1 MNISG
6 NVVDVFPYIF
16 KRPFIPIVLDT
27 PLYQFSVFLAIGPE
41 IYVDGLVVLEKNNQ
55 QVVGR
60 LGCRNILSHLLKTRY
75 SEWRSTT
82 ADQIM
87 KRRHKE
93 EEEEMINIDS
103 PVSKVIELFK
113 KTKFAFTPIITK
125 ERNVVAILTIRDFL
139 PIVKNNDNAETTPIS
154 QISSKLTSIDKN
166 TDILKAIEIML
177 KKGIRN
183 IGITKNKNKPSE
195 IIGVINDRKILEFL
209 LSYTGRQIMKDLE
222 QKTIS
227 HIRLTRLTENLDIY
241 PMREVPQDISIK
253 VAANL
258 LTEMERPFLIL
269 EGKDKIVTPWD
280 IVMKTF

>member
-1 MNISG
+1 MNFSE
-6 NVVDVFPYIF
+6 NVVNVFPQIF
-16 KRPFIPIVLDT
+16 KRPFIPVVLDT

-60 LGCRNILSHLLKTRY
+60 LGCKNILSHLLNTSY

-87 KRRHKE
+87 ERSYKE
-93 EEEEMINIDS
+93 EEIIDINS
-103 PVSKVIELFK
+103 PVSRVIELFK
-113 KTKFAFTPIITK
+113 KTKFAFTPITK
-125 ERNVVAILTIRDFL
+125 DRNVVAILTIRDFL
-139 PIVKNNDNAETTPIS
+139 PIVMNKNNAETTPIS
-154 QISSKLTSIDKN
+154 HISSKLTSIDKN
-166 TDILKAIEIML
+166 TDVLKAIDIML

-183 IGITKNKNKPSE
+183 IGMTKNRNKPSE
-195 IIGVINDRKILEFL
+195 VIGVINDRKILEFL

-227 HIRLTRLTENLDIY
+227 HIKLIRLTENLDIY
-241 PMREVPQDISIK
+241 PIREVPQDISIK
-253 VAANL
+253 VAAKL

>member
-1 MNISG
+1 MNVSG
-6 NVVDVFPYIF
+6 NVVNVFPQIF

-55 QVVGR
+55 QVVGK
-60 LGCRNILSHLLKTRY
+60 LGCKNILSHLLNTSY

-87 KRRHKE
+87 ERSYK
-93 EEEEMINIDS
+93 EEEMIDIDS
-103 PVSKVIELFK
+103 PVSKVIDLFK

-139 PIVKNNDNAETTPIS
+139 PIVKNKDNAETTPIS
-154 QISSKLTSIDKN
+154 QISSKLSSIDKN
-166 TDILKAIEIML
+166 TDVLKAIDTML

-183 IGITKNKNKPSE
+183 IGITKSKNKPSE
-195 IIGVINDRKILEFL
+195 VIGVINDRKILEFL
-209 LSYTGRQIMKDLE
+209 LSHTGRQIMKDLE

-227 HIRLTRLTENLDIY
+227 HIRLARLTENLDIY

>member
-1 MNISG
+1 MDISG
-6 NVVDVFPYIF
+6 NVVDVFPQIF
-16 KRPFIPIVLDT
+16 KRPFIPVVLDT

-41 IYVDGLVVLEKNNQ
+41 IYVDGLVVLEKTNQ

-60 LGCRNILSHLLKTRY
+60 IGSRDILSHLLNTGY

-87 KRRHKE
+87 ERSYKE
-93 EEEEMINIDS
+93 EEEEMIDIDS
-103 PVSKVIELFK
+103 PVSRVIELFR
-113 KTKFAFTPIITK
+113 KTKFAFTPITK
-125 ERNVVAILTIRDFL
+125 DRNVVAILTIRDFL
-139 PIVKNNDNAETTPIS
+139 PIVKNKDKAETTHIS

-166 TDILKAIEIML
+166 TDVLKAIDIML

-183 IGITKNKNKPSE
+183 IGITKKGNKSSE
-195 IIGVINDRKILEFL
+195 VIGVINDRKILEFL
-209 LSYTGRQIMKDLE
+209 LSHTGRQIMKDLE
-222 QKTIS
+222 QKKIS
-227 HIRLTRLTENLDIY
+227 HIKLTRVAENLDIY

>member
-6 NVVDVFPYIF
+6 DVRNVFPHIF
-16 KRPFIPIVLDT
+16 NRPFIPVVLDT
-27 PLYQFSVFLAIGPE
+27 PLIQFSVFLAIGPE
-41 IYVDGLVVLEKNNQ
+41 IYVDGLVVLDRSNQ
-55 QVVGR
+55 HVVGR
-60 LGCRNILSHLLKTRY
+60 IGCKNILSHLLNNGY
-75 SEWRSTT
+75 LEWQNTT

-87 KRRHKE
+87 GRMYKE
-93 EEEEMINIDS
+93 DEVMIEMNS

-125 ERNVVAILTIRDFL
+125 DGNVVAVLTIRDFL
-139 PIVKNNDNAETTPIS
+139 PIVKNIDRAETTPLS

-166 TDILKAIEIML
+166 TDILKAIDIML

-183 IGITKNKNKPSE
+183 IGITENGNNSSKV
-195 IIGVINDRKILEFL
+195 IGIVNDRSILEFL
-209 LSYTGRQIMKDLE
+209 LSHNGRQIMKDLDQE
-222 QKTIS
+222 MPSCVMIGEYLK
-227 HIRLTRLTENLDIY
+227 IY
-241 PMREVPQDISIK
+241 PIEEVSQDYSIK
-253 VAANL
+253 AAASL

>member
-1 MNISG
+1 MNVSG
-6 NVVDVFPYIF
+6 NVVDVFPQIV

-41 IYVDGLVVLEKNNQ
+41 IYVDGLVVLEKTNQ
-55 QVVGR
+55 QVVGK
-60 LGCRNILSHLLKTRY
+60 LGCKNILSHLLNTSY

-87 KRRHKE
+87 ERSYK
-93 EEEEMINIDS
+93 EEEMINIDS
-103 PVSKVIELFK
+103 PVSKVIDLFK

-166 TDILKAIEIML
+166 TDILKTIDIML

-209 LSYTGRQIMKDLE
+209 LSYTGRQIMKHLE

>member
-1 MNISG
+1 MNFSE
-6 NVVDVFPYIF
+6 NVVNVFPQIF

-60 LGCRNILSHLLKTRY
+60 LGSKNILSHLLNTSY

-87 KRRHKE
+87 ERSYKE
-93 EEEEMINIDS
+93 EIIDINS
-103 PVSKVIELFK
+103 PVSRVIELFK
-113 KTKFAFTPIITK
+113 KTKLAFTPITK
-125 ERNVVAILTIRDFL
+125 DRNVVAILTIRDFL
-139 PIVKNNDNAETTPIS
+139 PIVMNKNNAETTSIS
-154 QISSKLTSIDKN
+154 HISSKLTSIDKN
-166 TDILKAIEIML
+166 TDVLKAIDIML

-183 IGITKNKNKPSE
+183 IGMTKNRNKPSE
-195 IIGVINDRKILEFL
+195 VIGVINDRKILEFL

-222 QKTIS
+222 QKKIS
-227 HIRLTRLTENLDIY
+227 HIRLIRLTENLDIY

-253 VAANL
+253 VAAKL

>member
-1 MNISG
+1 MNVSG
-6 NVVDVFPYIF
+6 NVVNVFPQIF

-41 IYVDGLVVLEKNNQ
+41 IYVDGLVVLEKTNQ
-55 QVVGR
+55 QVVGK
-60 LGCRNILSHLLKTRY
+60 LGCKNILSHLLNTSY

-87 KRRHKE
+87 ERSYK
-93 EEEEMINIDS
+93 EEEMIDIDS
-103 PVSKVIELFK
+103 SVSKVIDLFK

-139 PIVKNNDNAETTPIS
+139 PIVKNKDNAETTPIS
-154 QISSKLTSIDKN
+154 QISSKLSSIDKN
-166 TDILKAIEIML
+166 TDVLKAIDIML

-183 IGITKNKNKPSE
+183 IGITKSKNKPSE
-195 IIGVINDRKILEFL
+195 VIGVINDRKILEFL
-209 LSYTGRQIMKDLE
+209 LSHTGRQIMKDLE

-227 HIRLTRLTENLDIY
+227 HIRLARLTENLDIY

>member
-6 NVVDVFPYIF
+6 NVVDVFPQIV

-41 IYVDGLVVLEKNNQ
+41 IYVDGLVVLEKTNQ
-55 QVVGR
+55 QVVGK
-60 LGCRNILSHLLKTRY
+60 LGCKNILSHLLNTSY

-87 KRRHKE
+87 ERSYK
-93 EEEEMINIDS
+93 EEEMINIDS
-103 PVSKVIELFK
+103 PVSKVIDLFK

-139 PIVKNNDNAETTPIS
+139 PIVKNKDNAETTPIS
-154 QISSKLTSIDKN
+154 QISSKLSSIDKN
-166 TDILKAIEIML
+166 TDVLKAIDIML

>member
-1 MNISG
+1 MNFSE
-6 NVVDVFPYIF
+6 NVVNVFPQIF
-16 KRPFIPIVLDT
+16 KRPFIPVVLDT

-60 LGCRNILSHLLKTRY
+60 LGCKNILSHLLNTSY

-87 KRRHKE
+87 ERSYKE
-93 EEEEMINIDS
+93 EEIIDINS
-103 PVSKVIELFK
+103 PVSRVIELFK
-113 KTKFAFTPIITK
+113 KTKLAFTPITK
-125 ERNVVAILTIRDFL
+125 DRNVVAILTIRDFL
-139 PIVKNNDNAETTPIS
+139 PIVMNKNNAETTPIS
-154 QISSKLTSIDKN
+154 HISSKLTSIDKN
-166 TDILKAIEIML
+166 TDVLKAIDIML

-183 IGITKNKNKPSE
+183 IGMTKNRNKPSE
-195 IIGVINDRKILEFL
+195 VIGVINDRKILEFL

-227 HIRLTRLTENLDIY
+227 HIRLIRLTENLDIY

-253 VAANL
+253 VAAKL

>member
-1 MNISG
+1 MNFSE
-6 NVVDVFPYIF
+6 NVVNVFPQIF

-60 LGCRNILSHLLKTRY
+60 LGSKNILSHLLNTSY

-87 KRRHKE
+87 ERSYKE
-93 EEEEMINIDS
+93 EIIDINS
-103 PVSKVIELFK
+103 PVSRVIELFK
-113 KTKFAFTPIITK
+113 KTKLAFTPVTK
-125 ERNVVAILTIRDFL
+125 DRNVVAILTIRDFL
-139 PIVKNNDNAETTPIS
+139 PIVMNKNNAETTSIS
-154 QISSKLTSIDKN
+154 HISSKLTSIDKN
-166 TDILKAIEIML
+166 TDVLKAIDIML

-183 IGITKNKNKPSE
+183 IGMTKNRNKPSE
-195 IIGVINDRKILEFL
+195 VIGVINDRKILEFL

-222 QKTIS
+222 QKKIS
-227 HIRLTRLTENLDIY
+227 HIRLIRLTENLDIY

-253 VAANL
+253 VAAKL

>member
-1 MNISG
+1 MNVSG
-6 NVVDVFPYIF
+6 NVVNVFPQIF

-41 IYVDGLVVLEKNNQ
+41 IYVDGLVVLEKTNQ
-55 QVVGR
+55 QVVGK
-60 LGCRNILSHLLKTRY
+60 LGCKNILSHLLNTSY

-87 KRRHKE
+87 ERSYK
-93 EEEEMINIDS
+93 EEEMIDIES
-103 PVSKVIELFK
+103 PVSKVIDLFK

-139 PIVKNNDNAETTPIS
+139 PIVKNKDNAETTPIS
-154 QISSKLTSIDKN
+154 QISSKLSSIDKN
-166 TDILKAIEIML
+166 TDVLKAIDIML

-183 IGITKNKNKPSE
+183 IGITKSKNKPSE
-195 IIGVINDRKILEFL
+195 VIGVINDRKILEFL
-209 LSYTGRQIMKDLE
+209 LSHTGRQIMKDLE

-227 HIRLTRLTENLDIY
+227 HIRLARLTENLDIY

>member
-1 MNISG
+1 MNFSE
-6 NVVDVFPYIF
+6 NVVNVFPQIF
-16 KRPFIPIVLDT
+16 KRPFIPVVLDT

-60 LGCRNILSHLLKTRY
+60 LGCKNILSHLLNTSY

-87 KRRHKE
+87 ERSYKE
-93 EEEEMINIDS
+93 EEIIDINS
-103 PVSKVIELFK
+103 PVSRVIELFK
-113 KTKFAFTPIITK
+113 KTKLAFTPITK
-125 ERNVVAILTIRDFL
+125 DRNVVAILTIRDFL
-139 PIVKNNDNAETTPIS
+139 PIVMNKNNAETTSIS
-154 QISSKLTSIDKN
+154 HISSKLTSIDKN
-166 TDILKAIEIML
+166 TDVLKAIDIML

-183 IGITKNKNKPSE
+183 IGMTKNRNKPSE
-195 IIGVINDRKILEFL
+195 VIGVINDRKILEFL

-222 QKTIS
+222 QKKIS
-227 HIRLTRLTENLDIY
+227 HIRLIRLTENLDIY

-253 VAANL
+253 VAAKL

>member
-1 MNISG
+1 MNVSG
-6 NVVDVFPYIF
+6 NVVNVFPQIF

-41 IYVDGLVVLEKNNQ
+41 IYVDGLVVLEKTNQ
-55 QVVGR
+55 QVVGK
-60 LGCRNILSHLLKTRY
+60 LGCKNILSHLLNTSY

-87 KRRHKE
+87 ERSYK
-93 EEEEMINIDS
+93 EEEMIDIDS
-103 PVSKVIELFK
+103 PVSKVIDLFK
-113 KTKFAFTPIITK
+113 KTKFAFTPIINK

-139 PIVKNNDNAETTPIS
+139 PLVKNKDNAETIPIS
-154 QISSKLTSIDKN
+154 QISSKLSSIDKN
-166 TDILKAIEIML
+166 TDVLKAIDIML

-183 IGITKNKNKPSE
+183 IGITKSKNKPSE
-195 IIGVINDRKILEFL
+195 VIGVINDRKILEFL
-209 LSYTGRQIMKDLE
+209 LSHTGRQIMKDLE

-227 HIRLTRLTENLDIY
+227 HIRLARLTENLDIY

>member
-6 NVVDVFPYIF
+6 NVVDVFPQIV

-41 IYVDGLVVLEKNNQ
+41 IYVDGLVVLEKTNQ
-55 QVVGR
+55 QVVGK
-60 LGCRNILSHLLKTRY
+60 LGCKNILSHLLNTSY

-87 KRRHKE
+87 ERSYKE
-93 EEEEMINIDS
+93 EDEMININS

-125 ERNVVAILTIRDFL
+125 EGNVVAILTIRDFL
-139 PIVKNNDNAETTPIS
+139 SIVKDKDNAETTPIS

-166 TDILKAIEIML
+166 TDVLKTIDIML

-183 IGITKNKNKPSE
+183 IGITKNKNKSSAE
-195 IIGVINDRKILEFL
+195 VIGVINDRKILEFL

-227 HIRLTRLTENLDIY
+227 HIRLIKLTENLDIY

-253 VAANL
+253 VAAKL

-280 IVMKTF
+280 IVMKT

>member
-1 MNISG
+1 MNFSE
-6 NVVDVFPYIF
+6 NVVNVFPQIF
-16 KRPFIPIVLDT
+16 KRPFIPVVLDT

-60 LGCRNILSHLLKTRY
+60 LGSKNILSHLLNTSY

-87 KRRHKE
+87 ERSYKE
-93 EEEEMINIDS
+93 EEIIDINS
-103 PVSKVIELFK
+103 PVSRVIELFK
-113 KTKFAFTPIITK
+113 KTKFAFTPITK
-125 ERNVVAILTIRDFL
+125 DRNVVAILTIRDFL
-139 PIVKNNDNAETTPIS
+139 PIVMNKNNAETTPIS
-154 QISSKLTSIDKN
+154 HISSKLTSIDKN
-166 TDILKAIEIML
+166 TDVLKAIDIML

-183 IGITKNKNKPSE
+183 IGMTKNRNKPSE
-195 IIGVINDRKILEFL
+195 VIGVINDRKILEFL

-227 HIRLTRLTENLDIY
+227 HIKLIRLTENLDIY

-253 VAANL
+253 VAAKL

>member
-6 NVVDVFPYIF
+6 NVVDVFPHIF

-60 LGCRNILSHLLKTRY
+60 LGCRNILSHLLNTRY

-82 ADQIM
+82 ADQIVE
-87 KRRHKE
+87 KIFK
-93 EEEEMINIDS
+93 EEEMINIDS

-113 KTKFAFTPIITK
+113 KTKFAFTPITK
-125 ERNVVAILTIRDFL
+125 DGNVVAILTIRDFL
-139 PIVKNNDNAETTPIS
+139 PIVKNKDNAETTPIS

-166 TDILKAIEIML
+166 TDVLKTIDIML

-183 IGITKNKNKPSE
+183 IGITKNKNKKSSE
-195 IIGVINDRKILEFL
+195 VIGVINDRKILEFL

-227 HIRLTRLTENLDIY
+227 HIKLIRLTENLDIY
-241 PMREVPQDISIK
+241 PIREVPQDLSIK
-253 VAANL
+253 AAANL

>member
-41 IYVDGLVVLEKNNQ
+41 IYVDGLVVVEKNNQ
-55 QVVGR
+55 QIVGR
-60 LGCRNILSHLLKTRY
+60 LGSRNILSHLLNTRY

-87 KRRHKE
+87 ERSYKE
-93 EEEEMINIDS
+93 EDEMININS

-125 ERNVVAILTIRDFL
+125 EGNVVAILTIRDFL
-139 PIVKNNDNAETTPIS
+139 SIVKDKDNAETTPIS

-166 TDILKAIEIML
+166 TDVLKTIDIML

-183 IGITKNKNKPSE
+183 IGITKNKNKSSAE
-195 IIGVINDRKILEFL
+195 VIGVINDRKILEFL
-209 LSYTGRQIMKDLE
+209 LSYSGRQIMRDLE

-241 PMREVPQDISIK
+241 PMREVSQDISIK
-253 VAANL
+253 SAATL

>member
-1 MNISG
+1 MKISG
-6 NVVDVFPYIF
+6 NVVDVFPSIF
-16 KRPFIPIVLDT
+16 KRPLIPIVLDT

-41 IYVDGLVVLEKNNQ
+41 IYVDGLVVVEKNNQ

-60 LGCRNILSHLLKTRY
+60 LGCRNILSHLLKTHY

-87 KRRHKE
+87 ERSHK
-93 EEEEMINIDS
+93 EEEMINIDS

-113 KTKFAFTPIITK
+113 KTKFAFTPITK
-125 ERNVVAILTIRDFL
+125 DGNVVAILTIRDFL
-139 PIVKNNDNAETTPIS
+139 SIVMDKYNAETTPIS

-166 TDILKAIEIML
+166 TDVLKAIDIML
-177 KKGIRN
+177 MKGIRN
-183 IGITKNKNKPSE
+183 IGISKNRNKPSE
-195 IIGVINDRKILEFL
+195 VIGVINDRKILEFL

-227 HIRLTRLTENLDIY
+227 HVRLIRLTENLDIY
-241 PMREVPQDISIK
+241 PIREVPQDISIK
-253 VAANL
+253 SAATL